1 MICFTFTVL
10 ERAKTLLKYL
20 PHGRF
25 VCNTQFHLLAVLDDA
40 LHGLKEGVVMSSE
53 TRIVVLHC
61 RAGKADS
68 ITGNELLAQV
78 DVRHESFGFD
88 LKRHIIQFSRIEGG

>member
-1 MICFTFTVL
+1 MHAL
-10 ERAKTLLKYL
+10 EPFLASACTSVSTAAC
-20 PHGRF
+20 PA
-25 VCNTQFHLLAVLDDA
+25 TQFHLLAVLDDA